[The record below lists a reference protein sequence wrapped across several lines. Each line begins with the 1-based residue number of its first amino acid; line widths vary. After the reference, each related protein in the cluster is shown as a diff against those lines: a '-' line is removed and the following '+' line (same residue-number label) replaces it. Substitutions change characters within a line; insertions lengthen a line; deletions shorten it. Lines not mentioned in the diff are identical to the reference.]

1 MANTV
6 NDVMNVIASPDYGI
20 KNIAGTNQEILAIL
34 EGTHNSKNNIHA
46 IVNDIK
52 VLLQELVGTE
62 TKNKTV
68 EIKGKPSKIN
78 NRHIKDIL
86 DETKGIRK
94 SIDNLTKA
102 FIKKEKSAMTAVA
115 KLSDKSSEKVAN
127 ALINS
132 MKKQNK
138 GNRFNRLSGI
148 IDSFAKLKDIS
159 LKDIIIGKQKM
170 KIITKIFKDVGKYF
184 NNIKKKDLDNVI
196 KLISS
201 TPEMINTLKKIG
213 RKINKIIKNNTIE
226 KLSDIL
232 VGEKNSILSLSKIL
246 QKNKKLFDNANKVL
260 KNISTLTSSL
270 TKSIFKLF
278 FASLFAKS
286 ADKGFKSI
294 ESAINKLITISTK
307 ITKNKKYI
315 NEGIK
320 VAKKTTVLIGN
331 LLVTSINL
339 TIAAVIGIPALL
351 GAKLLSKIV
360 DKTLPIA
367 KKLTKNNKNIS
378 KAIGSALLLTAF
390 TGIMVAPSLLL
401 ATIGVIG
408 IPALLGSVLMYGIIK
423 LNILTCKMIS
433 KSLKHIVI
441 GSIGMAIM
449 STSLFL
455 FGVALNKITTATK
468 GVSFKQI
475 GVIATITVLLGGAV
489 AILGIPVV
497 APFILL
503 GSLSMAAMGLALI
516 PYAKTLDTL
525 SKSTKTLKMKDVL
538 VITGSLL
545 LFGLA
550 IAAMGPLIVPIAL
563 GSVGVNKIVGI
574 LYKLAKS
581 LKIIS
586 DIGKPPTELI
596 NQNLETIGVIGKFF
610 IKNQIKRSAIKQAR
624 RYKKIIRPFGDTI
637 KYLSELKEINN
648 NAIQSSIKSLG
659 ALFEFLKSNSFNRK
673 ERRRVI
679 KTLSVLNY
687 MTSLLSK
694 IQNNIKSS
702 DMSSVGDNIL
712 NTINGVDKVDISK
725 VHAVTN
731 MFNAFNGIN
740 KSENIINKFTESVK
754 DFTETCKNLMDAMSD
769 NTNAINNIENIGSNS
784 STTKEIK
791 ETNIIEKSSN
801 GDDNKTGGIRISN
814 VDEIAKT
821 IAEKINGVLSVDVP
835 DTQVQLLINGTG
847 GNEWII
853 SRY

>member
-34 EGTHNSKNNIHA
+34 EGTHNSKNNIYN

-62 TKNKTV
+62 TKKKTV

-102 FIKKEKSAMTAVA
+102 FIKQEKSAMPAVA

-138 GNRFNRLSGI
+138 GNRLSGI

-170 KIITKIFKDVGKYF
+170 KIITKIFKDVGKNF
-184 NNIKKKDLDNVI
+184 NNIKKKDLDNII
-196 KLISS
+196 KLISYA
-201 TPEMINTLKKIG
+201 PEIINTLKKIG

-232 VGEKNSILSLSKIL
+232 VGEKNSIVSLSKIL
-246 QKNKKLFDNANKVL
+246 Q
-260 KNISTLTSSL
+260 
-270 TKSIFKLF
+270 
-278 FASLFAKS
+278 
-286 ADKGFKSI
+286 
-294 ESAINKLITISTK
+294 
-307 ITKNKKYI
+307 KNKKYI

-320 VAKKTTVLIGN
+320 VAKKITVLIGN
-331 LLVTSINL
+331 LLATSIFL
-339 TIAAVIGIPALL
+339 TIEAVIGAPALL

-360 DKTLPIA
+360 DKTLPIT

-390 TGIMVAPSLLL
+390 TGIMVASSLLL
-401 ATIGVIG
+401 ATIGVTG

-433 KSLKHIVI
+433 KSLKHIII
-441 GSIGMAIM
+441 GSIGMSIM
-449 STSLFL
+449 SVSLLL
-455 FGVALNKITTATK
+455 FGIALNKITTATK

-475 GVIATITVLLGGAV
+475 GAIATLTVLLGGVV
-489 AILGIPVV
+489 AILGIPAV

-516 PYAKTLDTL
+516 PYAKSLDTL

-538 VITGSLL
+538 LIAGSIVS
-545 LFGLA
+545 FGLA
-550 IAAMGPLIVPIAL
+550 IAAMGPLIVPIVL
-563 GSVGVNKIVGI
+563 GSVGVNMIIGI
-574 LYKLAKS
+574 LNKLSKS
-581 LKIIS
+581 LKMIS

-596 NQNLETIGVIGKFF
+596 NQNLETIGLIGKFF
-610 IKNQIKRSAIKQAR
+610 IKNPIKRSAIKQAR

-637 KYLSELKEINN
+637 NRLSELKEINN
-648 NAIQSSIKSLG
+648 DAIQSSIKSLE
-659 ALFEFLKSNSFNRK
+659 ALFGFLKSNSFNRK
-673 ERRRVI
+673 QRRRVI

-687 MTSLLSK
+687 MTSMLSK

-702 DMSSVGDNIL
+702 DMSSVGDTIL
-712 NTINGVDKVDISK
+712 NTISGVDKVDISK
-725 VHAVTN
+725 VQAVTN

-769 NTNAINNIENIGSNS
+769 NTNAINNIENIGTNS

-821 IAEKINGVLSVDVP
+821 IAEKINGALSLDIP
-835 DTQVQLLINGTG
+835 DTQIQLLINGTG

-853 SRY
+853 TRY

>member
-52 VLLQELVGTE
+52 VLLKELVGTE
-62 TKNKTV
+62 TKKKTV

-102 FIKKEKSAMTAVA
+102 FIKQEKSAMPAVA

-170 KIITKIFKDVGKYF
+170 KIITKIFKDVGKNF
-184 NNIKKKDLDNVI
+184 NNIKKKDLDNVT
-196 KLISS
+196 KLISYA
-201 TPEMINTLKKIG
+201 PEMINTLKKIG

-246 QKNKKLFDNANKVL
+246 QKNKK
-260 KNISTLTSSL
+260 
-270 TKSIFKLF
+270 
-278 FASLFAKS
+278 
-286 ADKGFKSI
+286 
-294 ESAINKLITISTK
+294 
-307 ITKNKKYI
+307 YI

-320 VAKKTTVLIGN
+320 VAKKITVLIGN
-331 LLVTSINL
+331 LLATSINL
-339 TIAAVIGIPALL
+339 TIASVIGAPALL

-360 DKTLPIA
+360 DKTLPIT

-390 TGIMVAPSLLL
+390 TGIMVASSLLL
-401 ATIGVIG
+401 ATIGVTG

-433 KSLKHIVI
+433 KSLKHIII
-441 GSIGMAIM
+441 GSIGMSIM
-449 STSLFL
+449 SVSLLL
-455 FGVALNKITTATK
+455 FGIALNKITTATK

-475 GVIATITVLLGGAV
+475 GAIATLTVLLGGVV
-489 AILGIPVV
+489 AILGIPAV

-516 PYAKTLDTL
+516 PYAKSLDTL

-538 VITGSLL
+538 LIAGSIVS
-545 LFGLA
+545 FGLA
-550 IAAMGPLIVPIAL
+550 IAAMGPLIVPIVL
-563 GSVGVNKIVGI
+563 GSVGVNMIIGI
-574 LYKLAKS
+574 LNKLSKS
-581 LKIIS
+581 LKMIS

-596 NQNLETIGVIGKFF
+596 NQNLETIGLIGKFF
-610 IKNQIKRSAIKQAR
+610 IKNPIKISAIKQAR

-637 KYLSELKEINN
+637 NRLSELKEINN
-648 NAIQSSIKSLG
+648 DTIQSSIKSLE
-659 ALFEFLKSNSFNRK
+659 ALFGFLKSNSFNRK
-673 ERRRVI
+673 QRRRVI

-687 MTSLLSK
+687 MTSMLSK

-702 DMSSVGDNIL
+702 DMSSVGDTIL
-712 NTINGVDKVDISK
+712 NTISGVDKVDISK
-725 VHAVTN
+725 VQAVTN

-769 NTNAINNIENIGSNS
+769 NTNAINNIENIGTNS

-821 IAEKINGVLSVDVP
+821 IAEKINGALSLDIP
-835 DTQVQLLINGTG
+835 DTQIQLLINGTG

-853 SRY
+853 TRY